1 MTSAGTVKGPV
12 GSLVD
17 VDHVVVG
24 ADSKVLSVRGE
35 SHNLNPFLGV
45 LEESDLAGGVAVRGN
60 ADGAVVSSNCD
71 EVVVDSDSTGALGVR
86 HAGEGR
92 GTALSGLLF
101 TVGDLKGMPQ
111 LSIFRVPLHDLVVI
125 TGGDN

>member
-1 MTSAGTVKGPV
+1 VEGPV

-71 EVVVDSDSTGALGVR
+71 EVVVDSDSTGALGVG

>member
-1 MTSAGTVKGPV
+1 M
-12 GSLVD
+12 SLVD

-24 ADSKVLSVRGE
+24 ADSKVLTVRGE

-45 LEESDLAGGVAVRGN
+45 REETVVVLDVQAHSGN

-71 EVVVDSDSTGALGVR
+71 EIFVVVDSDSTGALGVG